1 MVYVPLDRYRR
12 PSRRERKAETFRARF
27 RQFVNAL
34 IFLETFPMPAR
45 PLAAVLAALLAVG
58 PLPAQKVQDLDF
70 SLSQGSFWDLGIY
83 KARPVPEADLADS
96 TRLDRL
102 IRDGKLYLS
111 LADALALALENNLD
125 IAVARYSPL
134 EAQADLLRAKAGAN
148 LSGVQTQIST
158 LSTGQSV
165 GGGGGGG
172 GQGPGGQATG
182 ITQSASQ
189 AAQTAA
195 GGTGNAASFFGTQT
209 INLDPTISSTVGVN
223 RTSNPQISSFVGGQ
237 NTLINDFGFTNVG
250 YQQGFVSGTTF
261 NLSLTTFRQANN
273 NTRNSFN
280 PTLTGDV
287 TASITQRLT
296 QGFGRSINTRN
307 IRIARN
313 NQEIEDLNFEEQVI
327 STVGGVQQLY
337 WDLVSLRDQAE
348 ARRQDLELAEKLVT
362 DTAKQAELGLQAQ
375 IEVTRS
381 RAEATTNRQQLVQAE
396 TLVKEQQE
404 ILKNALTKHGPTSAT
419 LAGVEVVPT
428 DRFAISAEPIDQPLE
443 ALIQAALRSRPA
455 LSRTRIGLENSDIN
469 LRGIKNA
476 LKPSLD
482 VVATATNN
490 GLAGTLNPD
499 VINLPGAPDPDQ
511 FFIGGLST
519 VFGQLFR
526 RNFPDYGVRLS
537 LNLPLK
543 NRQAQADMSRELL
556 RRRQQDIQLRQQE
569 NAIKLEVSRAV
580 ATLEQERQNY
590 HIALEARELRE
601 QMAEAERKRFALGS
615 STIFQIIQAQRDLS
629 TARTA
634 EVNAASAY
642 TRAKI
647 NLERVT
653 GRTLRSNNISIAE
666 AYSGEVSKAPDPI
679 PPALL
684 ERN

>member
-1 MVYVPLDRYRR
+1 
-12 PSRRERKAETFRARF
+12 
-27 RQFVNAL
+27 
-34 IFLETFPMPAR
+34 MPAR
-45 PLAAVLAALLAVG
+45 LAAAALAALLAVG
-58 PLPAQKVQDLDF
+58 PLPAQRVQDLDY
-70 SLSQGSFWDLGIY
+70 SLSGGSFWDFGIY
-83 KARPVPEADLADS
+83 RPREVPEADLTDS
-96 TRLDRL
+96 TRLDHL
-102 IRDGKLYLS
+102 IRQGKLYLS

-172 GQGPGGQATG
+172 QGPSGQATG

-209 INLDPTISSTVGVN
+209 VNLDPQITSSVGLN
-223 RTSNPQISSFVGGQ
+223 RTSNPQISSFVIGQ
-237 NTLINDFGFTNVG
+237 NTLISDFGFTNVG
-250 YQQGFVSGTTF
+250 YQQGFVTGTTF
-261 NLSLTTFRQANN
+261 NIGVTTFRQSNN

-280 PTLTGDV
+280 PTLTGDIS
-287 TASITQRLT
+287 ASITQRLT
-296 QGFGRSINTRN
+296 QGFGRAINSRN

-337 WDLVSLRDQAE
+337 WDLVALRDQAA
-348 ARRQDLELAEKLVT
+348 ARRADLELAEKLVS

-396 TLVKEQQE
+396 TLVREQQE
-404 ILKNALTKHGPTSAT
+404 ILKNAITKHGPTSAS
-419 LAGVEVVPT
+419 LAGVEIIPT
-428 DRFAISAEPIDQPLE
+428 DHVVIPDQPLVEPLSDLIE
-443 ALIQAALRSRPA
+443 AAMRSRPA
-455 LSRTRIGLENSDIN
+455 LSRSRINLENSDIS

-482 VVATATNN
+482 LTASATNN

-499 VINLPGAPDPDQ
+499 VVNLPGAPLPDQ
-511 FFIGGLST
+511 YFVGGLNT

-537 LNLPLK
+537 LTVPLK

-556 RRRQQDIQLRQQE
+556 RRRRQDIQLRQQE
-569 NAIKLEVSRAV
+569 NAIKLEVSRAL
-580 ATLEQERQNY
+580 ATLEQERENY
-590 HIALEARELRE
+590 RIAVEARELRE
-601 QMAEAERKRFALGS
+601 QMAEAERKRFSLGS
-615 STIFQIIQAQRDLS
+615 TTIFQIIQAQRDLS
-629 TARTA
+629 AARTA
-634 EVNAASAY
+634 EVNAASTY
-642 TRAKI
+642 TSARI
-647 NLERVT
+647 SIERVT
-653 GRTLRSNNISIAE
+653 GRTLRANNISIAE

-684 ERN
+684 ERP

>member
-1 MVYVPLDRYRR
+1 
-12 PSRRERKAETFRARF
+12 
-27 RQFVNAL
+27 
-34 IFLETFPMPAR
+34 MPAR
-45 PLAAVLAALLAVG
+45 LLAITLAALLAVG
-58 PLPAQKVQDLDF
+58 PLPAQHVRDIDY
-70 SLSQGSFWDLGIY
+70 SLSNGSFWDLGIY
-83 KARPVPEADLADS
+83 HVREVPEADLTDS
-96 TRLDRL
+96 ARLDRL

-125 IAVARYSPL
+125 IEIARYSPL

-165 GGGGGGG
+165 GGGGGGAG
-172 GQGPGGQATG
+172 GQGPSGQATG

-189 AAQTAA
+189 TVQGAA
-195 GGTGNAASFFGTQT
+195 GGAGNAASFFGTQT
-209 INLDPTISSTVGVN
+209 VNLDPVITSTVGLN

-237 NTLINDFGFTNVG
+237 NTLISDFGFTNVG
-250 YQQGFVSGTTF
+250 YQQGFISGTTV
-261 NLSLTTFRQANN
+261 NLSLTTFRQSNN

-296 QGFGRSINTRN
+296 QGFGRSINSRN

-337 WDLVSLRDQAE
+337 WDLVALRDQSE
-348 ARRQDLELAEKLVT
+348 ARRLDLELAEKLVA

-375 IEVTRS
+375 IEVTRTK
-381 RAEATTNRQQLVQAE
+381 AEATTSRQQLVQAE

-419 LAGVEVVPT
+419 LSGVEIIPT
-428 DRFAISAEPIDQPLE
+428 DHFAISAEPMIESIDD
-443 ALIQAALRSRPA
+443 LIQAALRSRPA
-455 LSRTRIGLENSDIN
+455 LSRSRIGIENSDIS

-482 VVATATNN
+482 LTASATNN
-490 GLAGTLNPD
+490 ALAGTLNPD
-499 VINLPGAPDPDQ
+499 FVTLPNTPPPDQ
-511 FFIGGLST
+511 FFVGGLST

-537 LNLPLK
+537 LNIPLK

-556 RRRQQDIQLRQQE
+556 RRRQQDIQFRQLE
-569 NAIKLEVSRAV
+569 NSIKLEVSRAV
-580 ATLEQERQNY
+580 ATLEQERENY
-590 HIALEARELRE
+590 RIAVEARELRE
-601 QMAEAERKRFALGS
+601 TMAEAERKRFALGS

-629 TARTA
+629 NARTA
-634 EVNAASAY
+634 EVNAASSY
-642 TRAKI
+642 TRARI
-647 NLERVT
+647 DLERVT
-653 GRTLRSNNISIAE
+653 GRTLRANNISIAE

-684 ERN
+684 ERP

>member
-1 MVYVPLDRYRR
+1 
-12 PSRRERKAETFRARF
+12 
-27 RQFVNAL
+27 
-34 IFLETFPMPAR
+34 MPAR
-45 PLAAVLAALLAVG
+45 LLAAALAALLAVG
-58 PLPAQKVQDLDF
+58 PLPAQEALDIDY
-70 SLSQGSFWDLGIY
+70 SLSNGSFWNLGIY
-83 KARPVPEADLADS
+83 RPRDVPEADLADS
-96 TRLDRL
+96 MRLDRL

-111 LADALALALENNLD
+111 LADALALSLENNLD

-172 GQGPGGQATG
+172 AQGPSGQATG

-209 INLDPTISSTVGVN
+209 VNLDPQITGAFGLN
-223 RTSNPQISSFVGGQ
+223 RSSNPQISSFVIGQ
-237 NTLINDFGFTNVG
+237 NTLISDFGFTNIG
-250 YQQGFVSGTTF
+250 YQQGFITGTTF
-261 NLSLTTFRQANN
+261 NIGLTTFRQSNN

-280 PTLTGDV
+280 PTLTGDIS
-287 TASITQRLT
+287 ASITQRLT
-296 QGFGRSINTRN
+296 QGFGRAINSRN

-337 WDLVSLRDQAE
+337 WDLVALRDQAA
-348 ARRQDLELAEKLVT
+348 ARRADVELADKLVA
-362 DTAKQAELGLQAQ
+362 DTGKQAELGLQAQ

-381 RAEATTNRQQLVQAE
+381 RAEATSFRQQLVQAE

-404 ILKNALTKHGPTSAT
+404 ILKNAITKHGPTSAT
-419 LAGVEVVPT
+419 LAGVEIIPT
-428 DRFAISAEPIDQPLE
+428 DHIVIPEIAPVEPLPDMIE
-443 ALIQAALRSRPA
+443 AAMRSRPA
-455 LSRTRIGLENSDIN
+455 LSRSRINLENSEIS

-482 VVATATNN
+482 LTASATNN

-499 VINLPGAPDPDQ
+499 VIVLPDAPQPDQ
-511 FFIGGLST
+511 YFVGGIST

-537 LNLPLK
+537 LNIPLK
-543 NRQAQADMSRELL
+543 NRQAQADMTRELL
-556 RRRQQDIQLRQQE
+556 RRRRQDIQLRQQE
-569 NAIKLEVSRAV
+569 NAIKLEVARAL
-580 ATLEQERQNY
+580 ATLQQEHENY
-590 HIALEARELRE
+590 RIAVEARELRE
-601 QMAEAERKRFALGS
+601 QMADAERKRLALGS
-615 STIFQIIQAQRDLS
+615 STIFAIIQAQRDLS

-634 EVNAASAY
+634 EVNAARSYTSA
-642 TRAKI
+642 RI
-647 NLERVT
+647 DIERVT
-653 GRTLRSNNISIAE
+653 GRTLRANNISIAE
-666 AYSGEVSKAPDPI
+666 AYSGEVSKEPDPI
-679 PPALL
+679 PPALI
-684 ERN
+684 ERP